1 MSVWVVIFEATTI
14 RHHCIFDGYD
24 VCIILSAALEGVFM
38 GAQQYLTLKVTVV
51 TYVVLKYYFM

>member
-24 VCIILSAALEGVFM
+24 VSAPTGQSSALEGVFM
-38 GAQQYLTLKVTVV
+38 GAQQYLALQVTEV
-51 TYVVLKYYFM
+51 T